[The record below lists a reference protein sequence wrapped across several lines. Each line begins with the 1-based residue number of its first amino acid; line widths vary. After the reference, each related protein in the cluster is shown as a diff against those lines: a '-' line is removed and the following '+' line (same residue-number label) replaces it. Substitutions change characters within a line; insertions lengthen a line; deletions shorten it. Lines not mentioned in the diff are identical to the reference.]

1 MKKSRSCL
9 EKRDFQQY
17 ILLLASDDNIHINW
31 INCVDSFKLFM
42 PLEIRQDTHFS
53 CSHNI
58 SFFVVKHQTT
68 FTFTQEDIELFY
80 DDLEEDFEEGL
91 VRNFLE
97 EEEEI

>member
-1 MKKSRSCL
+1 MII
-9 EKRDFQQY
+9 Y
-17 ILLLASDDNIHINW
+17 INW

-42 PLEIRQDTHFS
+42 PLEIRLDTHFS

-58 SFFVVKHQTT
+58 SFFVIKHLT
-68 FTFTQEDIELFY
+68 TFTQEDIELFY

-97 EEEEI
+97 EEEEEI

>member
-1 MKKSRSCL
+1 M
-9 EKRDFQQY
+9 
-17 ILLLASDDNIHINW
+17 LLASDDNIHINW

-97 EEEEI
+97 EEEEEEI

>member
-1 MKKSRSCL
+1 M
-9 EKRDFQQY
+9 
-17 ILLLASDDNIHINW
+17 IIIHINW

-80 DDLEEDFEEGL
+80 DDLEEDFEEGQEFSGGGGGGDL
-91 VRNFLE
+91 MF
-97 EEEEI
+97 

>member
-1 MKKSRSCL
+1 
-9 EKRDFQQY
+9 
-17 ILLLASDDNIHINW
+17 
-31 INCVDSFKLFM
+31 M

-68 FTFTQEDIELFY
+68 FTFIREAEGVEEEDIELFY

-97 EEEEI
+97 EEEI